1 MTAGVAAAEV
11 TFSGTANFGY
21 NDTDHATGA
30 SVGAAFS
37 DIDLNID
44 FSQELNNGYTAAASF
59 EFDVANADQGASFN
73 ASDAVI
79 SLTNADSGIHYGDTK
94 HGAENAWSA
103 VGSMENDA
111 FRVADG
117 EMVTRA
123 DMTFGGAKIGISLGD
138 DTNYTVTAA
147 SATTPAV
154 KGTAKDYISLGIT
167 GSAGA
172 FSYALAH
179 QNANTAWL
187 DGDDNSAKSQQAT
200 TGVRVST
207 TLGGA
212 TVALGYAKNDDG
224 GSTGIEVSY
233 PMGALTTT
241 ASYVQEGAASAENKW
256 DVKVAYAEGALGVTV
271 ATDESQ
277 DWNVDVSY
285 DMGNGMNLFIGADDG
300 GKDTYA
306 GVSYDLGGGASLL
319 ASYADDSNNTDTD
332 DEVGAKDYKEDM
344 TFQLSFAF

>member
-179 QNANTAWL
+179 KNANTAWL

-277 DWNVDVSY
+277 DWNVGVSY

-306 GVSYDLGGGASLL
+306 GVSYDLDGGASLL

>member
-37 DIDLNID
+37 DIDLNIA

-147 SATTPAV
+147 SGTTPAV
-154 KGTAKDYISLGIT
+154 KGTEKDYISLGIT
-167 GSAGA
+167 GTAGS

-179 QNANTAWL
+179 QDANTAWL

-285 DMGNGMNLFIGADDG
+285 DMGNGMNLFVGADDG

-319 ASYADDSNNTDTD
+319 ASYANDSNNTDTD
-332 DEVGAKDYKEDM
+332 DEVGAKDYKEGM

>member
-37 DIDLNID
+37 DMDLNIA
-44 FSQELNNGYTAAASF
+44 FSKELNNGYTAAASV
-59 EFDVANADQGASFN
+59 ELDYADANQGNDIS
-73 ASDAVI
+73 ASDALI

-94 HGAENAWSA
+94 HGAQNAWSA
-103 VGSMENDA
+103 VGSMDNDA

-138 DTNYTVTAA
+138 DTNLANPTNA
-147 SATTPAV
+147 TPAV
-154 KGTAKDYISLGIT
+154 PGNEKDYISLGIT
-167 GSAGA
+167 GTAGS
-172 FSYALAH
+172 FSYALAT

-212 TVALGYAKNDDG
+212 TVALGHANNDAG
-224 GSTGIEVSY
+224 GSTGVEVSY
-233 PMGALTTT
+233 PMGAFTTT
-241 ASYVQEGAASAENKW
+241 ASYVAEGAAGAEDNW
-256 DVKVAYAEGALGVTV
+256 DVKVAYAAGAVGVTV
-271 ATDESQ
+271 ATDEID

-285 DMGNGMNLFIGADDG
+285 EMGNGLSLFVGADDG
-300 GKDTYA
+300 GEDTYA

-319 ASYADDSNNTDTD
+319 ASYADDSNNNDTD
-332 DEVGAKDYKEDM
+332 DEVGPKDYKEGM

>member
-21 NDTDHATGA
+21 NDTDHTNGA

-37 DIDLNID
+37 DMDLNIA
-44 FSQELNNGYTAAASF
+44 FSKELNNGYPAAASV
-59 EFDVANADQGASFN
+59 ELDYADANQGNDIS
-73 ASDAVI
+73 ASDALI

-94 HGAENAWSA
+94 HGAQNAWSA
-103 VGSMENDA
+103 VGSMDNDT
-111 FRVADG
+111 FRAADG

-138 DTNYTVTAA
+138 DTNLANPTNA
-147 SATTPAV
+147 TPAV
-154 KGTAKDYISLGIT
+154 PGNEKDYISLGIT
-167 GSAGA
+167 GTAGA

-187 DGDDNSAKSQQAT
+187 DNDDNSTASQQAT

-207 TLGGA
+207 TWGGA
-212 TVALGYAKNDDG
+212 TVALGHAKNDNG
-224 GSTGIEVSY
+224 GSTGVEVSY
-233 PMGALTTT
+233 PMGAFTTT
-241 ASYVQEGAASAENKW
+241 ASYVAEGATGAKANW
-256 DVKVAYAEGALGVTV
+256 DVKVAYAEGAVGVTV
-271 ATDESQ
+271 ATDESD

-285 DMGNGMNLFIGADDG
+285 DMGNGMNLFVGADDG

-319 ASYADDSNNTDTD
+319 ASYANDSNNTDTD
-332 DEVGAKDYKEDM
+332 DEVGAKDYKEGM

>member
-21 NDTDHATGA
+21 NDTDHTNGA

-37 DIDLNID
+37 DMDLNIA
-44 FSQELNNGYTAAASF
+44 FSKELNNGYTAAASF

-94 HGAENAWSA
+94 HGAQNAWSA
-103 VGSMENDA
+103 VGSMDNDT
-111 FRVADG
+111 FRAADG

-138 DTNYTVTAA
+138 DTNI
-147 SATTPAV
+147 S
-154 KGTAKDYISLGIT
+154 GTEKDYISLGIT

-179 QNANTAWL
+179 QNENTATL
-187 DGDDNSAKSQQAT
+187 DPVDNLAATQLAT

-212 TVALGYAKNDDG
+212 TVALGYAKNDNG

-285 DMGNGMNLFIGADDG
+285 EMGNGLSLFVGADDG
-300 GKDTYA
+300 GEDTYA

-319 ASYADDSNNTDTD
+319 ASYANDNDNDDTD
-332 DEVGAKDYKEDM
+332 DEVGAKDYKEGM

>member
-103 VGSMENDA
+103 VGSVENDA

-123 DMTFGGAKIGISLGD
+123 DMTFGGAKISISLGD

-319 ASYADDSNNTDTD
+319 ASYANDSDNDDTD
-332 DEVGAKDYKEDM
+332 DEVGAKDYKEGM

>member
-11 TFSGTANFGY
+11 TFSGTAKFGY

-37 DIDLNID
+37 DIDLNIA

-103 VGSMENDA
+103 VGSMDNDD
-111 FRVADG
+111 FRVAKN

-138 DTNYTVTAA
+138 DTNI
-147 SATTPAV
+147 S
-154 KGTAKDYISLGIT
+154 GTEKDYISLGIT

-179 QNANTAWL
+179 QNENTATL
-187 DGDDNSAKSQQAT
+187 DPVDNLAATQPAT

-285 DMGNGMNLFIGADDG
+285 DMGNGMNLFVGADDG

-319 ASYADDSNNTDTD
+319 ASYANDSDNDDTD
-332 DEVGAKDYKEDM
+332 DEVGAKDYKEGM

>member
-179 QNANTAWL
+179 KNANTAWL

-306 GVSYDLGGGASLL
+306 GVSYDLGGGESLL

-332 DEVGAKDYKEDM
+332 DEVGAKDYKEGM
-344 TFQLSFAF
+344 TFELSFAF

>member
-1 MTAGVAAAEV
+1 MAAGIAAADV

-21 NDTDHATGA
+21 NDTDHKTGE

-37 DIDLNID
+37 DLDLNIG
-44 FSQELNNGYTAAASF
+44 FSQELNNGFTA
-59 EFDVANADQGASFN
+59 GASVELDYADAN
-73 ASDAVI
+73 QGNDISASDALV
-79 SLTNADSGIHYGDTK
+79 SLTNGESGIYYGDTD
-94 HGAENAWSA
+94 HAAENAWTA
-103 VGSMENDA
+103 VGSMDNDS
-111 FRVADG
+111 FRDADG

-138 DTNYTVTAA
+138 DTNI
-147 SATTPAV
+147 S
-154 KGTAKDYISLGIT
+154 GTEKDYISLGIT

-179 QNANTAWL
+179 QNENTATL
-187 DGDDNSAKSQQAT
+187 DPVDNLAATQLAT

-212 TVALGYAKNDDG
+212 TVALGYAKNDNG

-241 ASYVQEGAASAENKW
+241 ASYVQEGATGAENNW
-256 DVKVAYAEGALGVTV
+256 DVKFVYAADAVGLTV

-285 DMGNGMNLFIGADDG
+285 EMGNGLSLFVGADDG
-300 GKDTYA
+300 GEDTYA
-306 GVSYDLGGGASLL
+306 GVSYDLGGGASML
-319 ASYADDSNNTDTD
+319 ASYANDNDNDDD
-332 DEVGAKDYKEDM
+332 DDDVGAKDYKEGM

>member
-21 NDTDHATGA
+21 NDTDHTNGA

-37 DIDLNID
+37 DIDLNIA
-44 FSQELNNGYTAAASF
+44 FSKELNNGYTAAASV
-59 EFDVANADQGASFN
+59 ELDYADANQGNDIS
-73 ASDAVI
+73 ASDALI
-79 SLTNADSGIHYGDTK
+79 SLTNADSGIHYGDTT
-94 HGAENAWSA
+94 HAAENAWSA
-103 VGSMENDA
+103 VGSMDNDT

-138 DTNYTVTAA
+138 DTNI
-147 SATTPAV
+147 S
-154 KGTAKDYISLGIT
+154 GNDKDYLSLGIT

-179 QNANTAWL
+179 QNANTTTVDL
-187 DGDDNSAKSQQAT
+187 DDNSAFTQLAT

-207 TLGGA
+207 TWGGA
-212 TVALGYAKNDDG
+212 TVALGHANNKNG
-224 GSTGIEVSY
+224 GSTGVEVSY
-233 PMGALTTT
+233 PMGAFTTT
-241 ASYVQEGAASAENKW
+241 ASYVAEGATAAKANW
-256 DVKVAYAEGALGVTV
+256 DVKVAYAAGAVGVTV
-271 ATDESQ
+271 ATDEID

-285 DMGNGMNLFIGADDG
+285 DMGNGMNLFVGADDG

-332 DEVGAKDYKEDM
+332 DEVGAKDYKEGM

>member
-21 NDTDHATGA
+21 NDTDHTNGA

-37 DIDLNID
+37 DMDLNIA
-44 FSQELNNGYTAAASF
+44 FSKELNNGYTAAASV
-59 EFDVANADQGASFN
+59 ELDYADANQGNDIS
-73 ASDAVI
+73 ASDALI
-79 SLTNADSGIHYGDTK
+79 SLTNADSGIHYGDTT
-94 HGAENAWSA
+94 HAAENAWSA
-103 VGSMENDA
+103 VGSMDNDT

-138 DTNYTVTAA
+138 DTNI
-147 SATTPAV
+147 S
-154 KGTAKDYISLGIT
+154 GTDKDYLSLGIT

-179 QNANTAWL
+179 QNANTTTVDL
-187 DGDDNSAKSQQAT
+187 DDNSAFTQLAT

-207 TLGGA
+207 TWGGA
-212 TVALGYAKNDDG
+212 TVALGHANNKNG
-224 GSTGIEVSY
+224 GSTGVEVSY
-233 PMGALTTT
+233 PMGAFTTT
-241 ASYVQEGAASAENKW
+241 ASYVAEGATAAKANW
-256 DVKVAYAEGALGVTV
+256 DVKVAYAAGAVGVTV
-271 ATDESQ
+271 ATDEID

-285 DMGNGMNLFIGADDG
+285 DMGNGMNLFVGADDG

-332 DEVGAKDYKEDM
+332 DEVVAKDYKEGM

>member
-21 NDTDHATGA
+21 NDTDHASGA

-37 DIDLNID
+37 DMDLNIA
-44 FSQELNNGYTAAASF
+44 FSKELNNGYTAAASV
-59 EFDVANADQGASFN
+59 ELDYADANQGNDIS
-73 ASDAVI
+73 ASDALI
-79 SLTNADSGIHYGDTK
+79 SLTNADSGIHYGDTT

-103 VGSMENDA
+103 VGSMDNDA

-147 SATTPAV
+147 SGSTPAV
-154 KGTAKDYISLGIT
+154 MGNEKDYISLGISGT
-167 GSAGA
+167 AGA

-179 QNANTAWL
+179 QNENTLWL
-187 DGDDNSAKSQQAT
+187 DNDDNSAASQQAT

-212 TVALGYAKNDDG
+212 TVALGHANNDAG
-224 GSTGIEVSY
+224 GSTGVEVSY
-233 PMGALTTT
+233 PMGAFTTT
-241 ASYVQEGAASAENKW
+241 ASYVAEGAAGAEDNW
-256 DVKVAYAEGALGVTV
+256 DVKVAYAAGAVGVTV
-271 ATDESQ
+271 ATDEID

-285 DMGNGMNLFIGADDG
+285 DMGNGMNLFVGADDG
-300 GKDTYA
+300 GEDTYA

-319 ASYADDSNNTDTD
+319 ASYANDNDNDDTD
-332 DEVGAKDYKEDM
+332 DEVGAKDYKEGM

>member
-21 NDTDHATGA
+21 NDTDATTGA

-37 DIDLNID
+37 DIDLNIA

-103 VGSMENDA
+103 VGSMDNDA

-138 DTNYTVTAA
+138 DHY
-147 SATTPAV
+147 TTPSGQV
-154 KGTAKDYISLGIT
+154 LKKIT
-167 GSAGA
+167 FHSA
-172 FSYALAH
+172 SQALQAH
-179 QNANTAWL
+179 SPMRWPIKMQTPLA
-187 DGDDNSAKSQQAT
+187 GRDDNSARRNKQQP
-200 TGVRVST
+200 VFV
-207 TLGGA
+207 
-212 TVALGYAKNDDG
+212 
-224 GSTGIEVSY
+224 
-233 PMGALTTT
+233 
-241 ASYVQEGAASAENKW
+241 
-256 DVKVAYAEGALGVTV
+256 
-271 ATDESQ
+271 
-277 DWNVDVSY
+277 
-285 DMGNGMNLFIGADDG
+285 
-300 GKDTYA
+300 
-306 GVSYDLGGGASLL
+306 
-319 ASYADDSNNTDTD
+319 
-332 DEVGAKDYKEDM
+332 
-344 TFQLSFAF
+344 

>member
-37 DIDLNID
+37 DMDLNIA
-44 FSQELNNGYTAAASF
+44 FSKELNNGYTAAASV
-59 EFDVANADQGASFN
+59 ELDYADANQGNDIS
-73 ASDAVI
+73 ASDALV
-79 SLTNADSGIHYGDTK
+79 SLTNGESGIYYGDTD
-94 HGAENAWSA
+94 HAAENAWTA
-103 VGSMENDA
+103 VGSMDNDS
-111 FRVADG
+111 FRDADG

-138 DTNYTVTAA
+138 DTNI
-147 SATTPAV
+147 S
-154 KGTAKDYISLGIT
+154 GTEKDYISLGIT
-167 GSAGA
+167 GSAGS

-179 QNANTAWL
+179 QNANTTTVDL
-187 DGDDNSAKSQQAT
+187 DDNSAFTQQAT

-212 TVALGYAKNDDG
+212 TVALGYAKNDNG

-241 ASYVQEGAASAENKW
+241 ASYVQEGAASAENNW

-285 DMGNGMNLFIGADDG
+285 DMGNGMNLFVGADDG

-319 ASYADDSNNTDTD
+319 ASYANDSNNTDTD
-332 DEVGAKDYKEDM
+332 DEVGAKDYKEGM

>member
-1 MTAGVAAAEV
+1 MTAGIAAAEV
-11 TFSGTANFGY
+11 TFSGTAKFGY
-21 NDTDHATGA
+21 NNTDHKTGD
-30 SVGAAFS
+30 SIGAAFS
-37 DIDLNID
+37 NLDLNID
-44 FSQELNNGYTAAASF
+44 FSQELNNGFTAAASV
-59 EFDVANADQGASFN
+59 EFDVTDAHQGVSFN
-73 ASDAVI
+73 ASDALI
-79 SLTNADSGIHYGDTK
+79 SLTNGDSGIHYGDTDHAAK
-94 HGAENAWSA
+94 NAWTA
-103 VGSMENDA
+103 VGSKDNDA
-111 FRVADG
+111 FRDADD

-123 DMTFGGAKIGISLGD
+123 DVTFGGAKLSVSLGD
-138 DTNYTVTAA
+138 DTHLDNPTK
-147 SATTPAV
+147 ATIPVA
-154 KGTAKDYISLGIT
+154 GNEKDYISLGIS

-179 QNANTAWL
+179 QNANTLWL
-187 DGDDNSAKSQQAT
+187 DDNDNEAPSQLAT

-212 TVALGYAKNDDG
+212 TVALGYAKNDNG

-241 ASYVQEGAASAENKW
+241 ASYVQAGKDGAENNW
-256 DVKVAYAEGALGVTV
+256 DVKFIYDADAVGLTV

-285 DMGNGMNLFIGADDG
+285 EMGNGLSLFLGADDG
-300 GKDTYA
+300 GEDTYA

-319 ASYADDSNNTDTD
+319 ASYANDNDNDDND
-332 DEVGAKDYKEDM
+332 DDVGAKDYKEGM

>member
-1 MTAGVAAAEV
+1 
-11 TFSGTANFGY
+11 
-21 NDTDHATGA
+21 
-30 SVGAAFS
+30 
-37 DIDLNID
+37 
-44 FSQELNNGYTAAASF
+44 
-59 EFDVANADQGASFN
+59 
-73 ASDAVI
+73 VI

-103 VGSMENDA
+103 VGSMDNDD

-138 DTNYTVTAA
+138 DTNI
-147 SATTPAV
+147 S
-154 KGTAKDYISLGIT
+154 GTEKDYISLGIT
-167 GSAGA
+167 GSAGS

-179 QNANTAWL
+179 QNANTTTVDL
-187 DGDDNSAKSQQAT
+187 DDNSAFTQQAT

-212 TVALGYAKNDDG
+212 TVALGYAKNDNG

-241 ASYVQEGAASAENKW
+241 ASYVQEGAASAENNW

-285 DMGNGMNLFIGADDG
+285 DMGNGMNLFVGADDG

-319 ASYADDSNNTDTD
+319 ASYADDSDNDDSD
-332 DEVGAKDYKEDM
+332 DEVGAKDYKEGM